1 MEKIE
6 FKDNTST
13 TPNRRRLK
21 IIDNTN
27 PLDMLVDIEHLD
39 ESKDGSL
46 INAQLLQ
53 RLEDNIQLLS
63 QKIDEIEEENKK
75 ELENFFILKNNF
87 SNILL
92 LKKCTYKQLNYQ

>member
-1 MEKIE
+1 MDKII
-6 FKDNTST
+6 FKDSTST
-13 TPNRRRLK
+13 VPNRRRLK

-39 ESKDGSL
+39 DSKDGSL

-63 QKIDEIEEENKK
+63 
-75 ELENFFILKNNF
+75 
-87 SNILL
+87 
-92 LKKCTYKQLNYQ
+92 